1 MADVKKDIDKRYNR
15 FKPELVPDDKR
26 EPIQVPINA
35 PKKIR
40 VREVMH
46 QENVGAWS
54 KVVLNAPGPP
64 RGVVVPVVHLVHS
77 DPF

>member
-1 MADVKKDIDKRYNR
+1 MKEEQWGGGGPQKQRDCAGITK
-15 FKPELVPDDKR
+15 EG
-26 EPIQVPINA
+26 
-35 PKKIR
+35 
-40 VREVMH
+40 H

-77 DPF
+77 DLF